1 LLYPVHI
8 ACEKDIL
15 GASHYTLWTFF
26 FNITTPLNL
35 FWFLKSSYRLWT
47 ARLLPLSIM
56 KTITAATLLFYITPA
71 LSSVVFLLSS
81 ETNGQGLSKSCVV
94 DRWKC
99 QNLGADIDKQ
109 ASWAFVASGL
119 ANGCFLYE

>member
-1 LLYPVHI
+1 
-8 ACEKDIL
+8 
-15 GASHYTLWTFF
+15 
-26 FNITTPLNL
+26 
-35 FWFLKSSYRLWT
+35 
-47 ARLLPLSIM
+47 M
-56 KTITAATLLFYITPA
+56 KTITAATLLFHITPA

-81 ETNGQGLSKSCVV
+81 ETNGQGLSKSWVV

-119 ANGCFLYE
+119 ANGCFLYEDVNCIGRNLYVEKNNSNILGPGPVNLTDYDFDDVASSFSCV